1 MKVLVDMS
9 ATLLH
14 HGHIRLLKAASEL
27 GEVVVALT
35 SDEEVLRV
43 KGYTPELSF
52 NERAEILSSI
62 KYVSKVVQ
70 SPWLIDEEF
79 IDSVE
84 CSLLIHGEDNSNLV
98 SEEKVVTVKRTEGI
112 SSSDLRGRAA
122 KIIESGKGS

>member
-14 HGHIRLLKAASEL
+14 HGHIRLLKTASEL

-52 NERAEILSSI
+52 RERAEILASVR
-62 KYVSKVVQ
+62 YVSKVVM
-70 SPWLIDEEF
+70 SPWLIDEKF
-79 IDSVE
+79 IDSVG
-84 CSLLIHGEDNSNLV
+84 CSFLIHGDDNSNLV
-98 SEEKVVTVKRTEGI
+98 SAERVITIQRTEGI
-112 SSSDLRGRAA
+112 SSSDLRARAA
-122 KIIESGKGS
+122 EIVAAGEKS